1 MCCAT
6 IGIFISFHLL
16 CMSIRSHHFLK
27 EVTMILL
34 LWIIGSV
41 SAYYEDICINSTAYA
56 DRFLGLGTEYDFAI
70 YLRYTFE
77 AMYDEDY
84 ASYEEARAY
93 WNGETDENG
102 NCIEPFFNT
111 YSCNPMDWSTN
122 ERNATLFACS
132 ADESGVPEICID
144 AAFVC
149 NGVYECPNNADETP
163 GGLDCSEY
171 ECPYPELSG
180 GLKCDHAWA
189 DWETKMCLHGFWK
202 CDAYEDCLAGEDE
215 EEC

>member
-6 IGIFISFHLL
+6 ISIFISFHLL

-27 EVTMILL
+27 EITMILL

-41 SAYYEDICINSTAYA
+41 SAYYEGICINSTAYA
-56 DRFLGLGTEYDFAI
+56 DRFLGLGIEYA
-70 YLRYTFE
+70 FE
-77 AMYDEDY
+77 AMYDTDY
-84 ASYEEARAY
+84 ADQDEAQAY
-93 WNGETDENG
+93 WAGETDKNG

-111 YSCNPMDWSTN
+111 YSCDPMDWSTN
-122 ERNATLFACS
+122 ERNATLFTCS
-132 ADESGVPEICID
+132 ADKSGVPQFCID
-144 AAFVC
+144 AAWVC
-149 NGVYECPNNADETP
+149 NGKGECPNAEDEEI

-189 DWETKMCLHGFWK
+189 NWETKLCVHGGWK
-202 CDAYEDCLAGEDE
+202 CDEYVDCIGGEDE
-215 EEC
+215 EDC